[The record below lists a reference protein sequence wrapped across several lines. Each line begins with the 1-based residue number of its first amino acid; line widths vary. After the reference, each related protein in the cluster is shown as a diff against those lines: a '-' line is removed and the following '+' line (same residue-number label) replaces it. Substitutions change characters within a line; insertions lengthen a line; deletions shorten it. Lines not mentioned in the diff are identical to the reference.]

1 MQHRTDSITT
11 TRLTTPLRPWLA
23 ILAGLALV
31 CALPAC
37 SVKRIAVGSI
47 SNALSGDP
55 SVSFTS
61 EEDPELV
68 RDAMPFGLKTYES
81 LLENNPEHRGM
92 LLTTAQAFVVYAYLL
107 QDEADRMSDDDIVQA
122 RAQRQR
128 ASRLYLRGRDYAL
141 RGLDVEH
148 KGFSDLLRKDRK
160 GALAMTGE
168 DDVPYLYWA
177 GAGWAG
183 ALGAKKGDLLLLVEM
198 PIAGALVQRVIELDE
213 TFDGGAAHEFMV
225 SWESGRPGGSMAVA
239 REHYTRA
246 VELGKGKR
254 VGIHLTLA
262 ESVSVPE
269 QNLDE
274 FKRLVDQVLSFDLN
288 SEPEQRL
295 ANTLAQRRAK
305 WLSGRLGELFLDAE

>member
-1 MQHRTDSITT
+1 MRQ
-11 TRLTTPLRPWLA
+11 WLA
-23 ILAGLALV
+23 ILAGLALLF
-31 CALPAC
+31 ALPAC

-55 SVSFTS
+55 SVTFTS
-61 EEDPELV
+61 EEDPDLV
-68 RDAMPFGLKTYES
+68 REAMPFGLKTYES

-107 QDEADRMSDDDIVQA
+107 QDEGDRMADDDIATA
-122 RAQRQR
+122 RLLRQR

-148 KGFSDLLRKDRK
+148 PGFSKLLRQDRNK
-160 GALAMTGE
+160 ALADTRK

-183 ALGAKKGDLLLLVEM
+183 ALGAKKGDLMLLVEM
-198 PIAGALVQRVIELDE
+198 PLAGALVQRVIELDE
-213 TFDGGAAHEFMV
+213 TFDGGAAHEFLL
-225 SWESGRPGGSMAVA
+225 SWEAGRPGGSMAEA
-239 REHYTRA
+239 RRHFTRA
-246 VELGKGKR
+246 VELGHGER

-274 FKRLVDQVLSFDLN
+274 FKRLIDQVLSFDLE
-288 SEPEQRL
+288 SVPEQRL

-305 WLSGRLGELFLDAE
+305 WLNGRLGDLFLDAE